1 LSVII
6 EIENRWVS
14 STSQKREKKLKRGGV
29 GSLSLSKIE
38 EYFKNNSDQ
47 DNILLQE
54 KISRYLD
61 LKKLYKKLGTAI
73 QKDGATITVENGNQK
88 FTKVNPAIP
97 EKEKLNTQLLNLE
110 NEIFKTIKLTQNTI
124 ENHAQNAPS
133 SNSKGGLV

>member
-1 LSVII
+1 M
-6 EIENRWVS
+6 S
-14 STSQKREKKLKRGGV
+14 STSQKKEKKLKRGGV
-29 GSLSLSKIE
+29 GSLSLSKVE

-110 NEIFKTIKLTQNTI
+110 NEIFKTIKSTENTI

>member
-1 LSVII
+1 M
-6 EIENRWVS
+6 
-14 STSQKREKKLKRGGV
+14 
-29 GSLSLSKIE
+29 SLSKIE

-47 DNILLQE
+47 DDILLQE
-54 KISRYLD
+54 KIGRYLD

-73 QKDGATITVENGNQK
+73 YRDGETVSVENGNQK

-110 NEIFKTIKLTQNTI
+110 SEISKSIKMTKNTI

-133 SNSKGGLV
+133 DNSKGGLV

>member
-1 LSVII
+1 M
-6 EIENRWVS
+6 
-14 STSQKREKKLKRGGV
+14 
-29 GSLSLSKIE
+29 SLSKIE

-73 QKDGATITVENGNQK
+73 QKDGAIITVENGNQK

-110 NEIFKTIKLTQNTI
+110 NEIFKTIKSTENTI